1 MNRRFFLH
9 SVATTFAV
17 TFLGVNC
24 QDAAAG
30 PKSWIK
36 RNWKKLKGSGSKPS
50 RSPSHSSAKP
60 VKTRVLLQPNPP
72 HQGTV
77 PFVAEFK
84 SLNSDLLSV
93 ELASQYRGKLV
104 VTLLNPA
111 NPQTAVPLQQ
121 KQKLTPEQMKELFGS
136 ATPKLPVKFVAV
148 VSKELNGKPDLSE
161 LTPIILHVIWKSR
174 R

>member
-1 MNRRFFLH
+1 MNRRYFLH

-17 TFLGVNC
+17 TFLAVNS

-36 RNWKKLKGSGSKPS
+36 RNWRKLKGGGSKPS
-50 RSPSHSSAKP
+50 RSPSGAPAKP
-60 VKTRVLLQPNPP
+60 VKTRLLLKPNPP
-72 HQGTV
+72 HEGIV
-77 PFVAEFK
+77 PFVAEFN

-93 ELASQYRGKLV
+93 ELASQYIGKLE
-104 VTLLNPA
+104 VTFLNPT
-111 NPQTAVPLQQ
+111 NLQTAVSLQQ

-136 ATPKLPVKFVAV
+136 ATPKLPVKFVSV

-161 LTPIILHVIWKSR
+161 LQSR